1 MKLAIVGSGYVGL
14 VTGTCLAETGHS
26 VTGVDIDRAKVKRLN
41 AGEVPIYEPGLEDLL
56 HRNMAK
62 GRLTFTTDLAEAI
75 DGAQA
80 VFIAVGTPSGDDGR
94 ADLGQVLDVARA
106 IGRVMRDY
114 LVVIT
119 KSTVPVGTSRL
130 VTDAVRS
137 GLAERG
143 ESGESIDFD
152 AASNPEFLKEGAA
165 IEDFLRPDRIV
176 VGVESERARAVVE
189 RIYRPFVLSG
199 RPILYMD
206 LQSAEIT
213 KYASNAMLATRISFM
228 NQIAA
233 LCDAVG
239 ADVNLVRRGMGSDP
253 RIGSS
258 FLYAGLGFGGSC
270 FPKDVRALIHS
281 AGDFEIPMPILEAV
295 NVVNEQQKHLAVSKL
310 RSLLGVDGADSLEG
324 VRVAVWGLAFKP
336 NTDDVREAPALT
348 VIDDLLAAGAS
359 VALYDPVALAQVD
372 TRFDDRVHRA
382 RDAFDAV
389 DGADALLLVTEWAE
403 FRTPDVARLAAVM
416 RGRLIV
422 DGRNVLD
429 HDELTAAGFTVAAIG
444 VRSARPAM

>member
-1 MKLAIVGSGYVGL
+1 MKLAIIGSGYVGL
-14 VTGTCLAETGHS
+14 VTGACLAETGHT
-26 VTGVDIDRAKVKRLN
+26 VVGVDNDESKVKRLD

-56 HRNMAK
+56 RRNMAK
-62 GRLTFTTDLAEAI
+62 RRLSFTTNLTDAV

-94 ADLGQVLDVARA
+94 ADLGAVLDVARG
-106 IGRVMRDY
+106 IGAAMHDY

-130 VTDAVRS
+130 VADAVRE
-137 GLAERG
+137 GQAGRG
-143 ESGESIDFD
+143 MAIDFD

-165 IEDFLRPDRIV
+165 IEDFMKPDRVV
-176 VGVESERARAVVE
+176 VGVESDRAKAVIE
-189 RIYRPFVLSG
+189 RIYRPFVLGG
-199 RPILYMD
+199 RPILFMD

-228 NQIAA
+228 NQIAE

-239 ADVNLVRRGMGSDP
+239 ADVHLVRRGMGSDP
-253 RIGSS
+253 RIGSA

-281 AGDFEIPMPILEAV
+281 AAEVDVPMPILDAV
-295 NVVNEQQKHLAVSKL
+295 NTVNDRQKHLAIGKL
-310 RSLLGVDGADSLEG
+310 RSLLGLDPSASLVG
-324 VRVAVWGLAFKP
+324 FHVAVWGIAFKP

-348 VIDDLLAAGAS
+348 VIDDLVRAGAS
-359 VALYDPVALAQVD
+359 VAVYDPVVLDRAQNL
-372 TRFDDRVHRA
+372 FGDRVRLA
-382 RDAFDAV
+382 GDAFEAA
-389 DGADALLLVTEWAE
+389 DGADALVLVTEWPE
-403 FRTPDVARLAAVM
+403 FRTPDVARLAASM
-416 RGRLIV
+416 RGRIIV

-429 HDELTAAGFTVAAIG
+429 HEELVNAGFSVSG
-444 VRSARPAM
+444 VGLGRTGRPL